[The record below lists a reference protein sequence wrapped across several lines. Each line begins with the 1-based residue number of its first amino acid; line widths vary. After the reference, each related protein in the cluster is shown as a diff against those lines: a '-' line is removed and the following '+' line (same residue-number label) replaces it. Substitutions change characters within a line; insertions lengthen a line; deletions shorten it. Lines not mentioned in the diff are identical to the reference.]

1 MRHSF
6 LAILT
11 TLALLLTSNHLCF
24 AQTNPANSSQMKQ
37 VQAAETEKLKQQ
49 VEKIGIGRKI
59 TVIRLDGREFYG
71 SVGSIEADGF
81 QVDEVDLKQAVS
93 FKYNELKK
101 VRKGYGGKNYA
112 VGKRVKPGRGLLIGA
127 AIFGTLFV
135 ILGIIVSDK
144 NF

>member
-37 VQAAETEKLKQQ
+37 VQAAETDKLKQQ
-49 VEKIGIGRKI
+49 VEKTGIGKKI

-71 SVGSIEADGF
+71 SVNSIEADGF
-81 QVDEVDLKQAVS
+81 QINEVDLKQTVS